1 MRSSSL
7 AAVLPLLILLH
18 RQPVTVAAA
27 EEEQDGDGLFISKVD
42 RAQHD
47 DDEHHHL
54 TPPIDDDLPS
64 VNPFDVA
71 QTRHYSSGKSKS
83 AKAVYVGALYFGY
96 GSSKSA
102 KTSEVVVATT
112 TTTTTPM
119 ATAVRPTLPHNI
131 IQPPP
136 PNYNYYSNQQQQQQ
150 YYYNSKPGKG
160 SKSGK
165 SGKAGSKS
173 GKYQQQQQYYYTY
186 SQGDQW
192 GRPVSPTPPPPPKV
206 TTTTTTTTTSAT
218 ATTTVAASTTDI
230 EATTTESTMTSA
242 STTSSS
248 TISTT
253 TNAEESS
260 SSTIIPAQ
268 TTSSSSYQCF
278 TERNELLSAVDRYI
292 QGDCGTEEAKEY
304 FICQD
309 VLATYGWPIGSWC
322 IGPTVNSLSRVFM
335 NRKTFNEDISGW
347 QVGNVTDMW
356 GMFLGA
362 TTFNQDLST
371 WDISSVIDMKSMFMG
386 ATSFQQDLCAWGDQK
401 FPYENAAD
409 IFLNTNCT
417 YQNVPA
423 LEQGGPFC
431 ASSCGAVIVT
441 TTMATA
447 TTTTMVT
454 TTVPEITT
462 TSEATATTTIP
473 ETTTSS
479 GSEVESPTPYPTYSP
494 TLSEQPTALPSMMD
508 VQETE
513 TSTSTTSTAVPE
525 TTTSKATTT
534 SVTATTSEAAAVS
547 TTISAREEATT
558 EATEAGT
565 TATATATD
573 ATTSSAATVSTVQS
587 TAAASEGG
595 TEASPLIVTLTYDIS
610 NECGL
615 DAEKVMNG
623 VDNSLKE
630 GLIAATTT
638 ILQQTLLNEATTRS
652 FDGIQRFRMIPPG
665 FRGSVVTPQRYK
677 MNLPDGRALATYSDE
692 YPVTIDRVID
702 VEQSC
707 EPGTNCL
714 LIISSVNVLLDE
726 GDDPNEVK
734 NVITDSILNS
744 FDDGRFNDAV
754 PADTVVCPIT
764 ETPASIESCARLD
777 PNPYSFEPPNN
788 VFPNAPWTTGGDGEW
803 TIDDTNA
810 LGSYSI
816 KSPNLEGSEGAAFS
830 NATLAICDDFNGGVL
845 NFNTLAPVLPPYD
858 VLVWFVDGVEISR
871 IAGSA
876 EWMAISIPLTPGAHQ
891 IDFQYQYNPFDLPVL
906 PPDLPEGRQG
916 AVWIDTVE
924 LVGNYD

>member
-27 EEEQDGDGLFISKVD
+27 EEEQQDGDGLFISKVD
-42 RAQHD
+42 RSQHD

-112 TTTTTPM
+112 TTTTTTTPM
-119 ATAVRPTLPHNI
+119 AKAVRPTLPHNI

-192 GRPVSPTPPPPPKV
+192 GRPVSPTPPPPKV
-206 TTTTTTTTTSAT
+206 TTTTATTTTSAT

-441 TTMATA
+441 STMATA

-534 SVTATTSEAAAVS
+534 
-547 TTISAREEATT
+547 REEATT

-565 TATATATD
+565 TATAAD
-573 ATTSSAATVSTVQS
+573 ATTSSATVSTVQS

-714 LIISSVNVLLDE
+714 LIISSVNVVLDE

-788 VFPNAPWTTGGDGEW
+788 VFPKAPWTTGGDGEW

-810 LGSYSI
+810 IGSYSI

-871 IAGSA
+871 IAGSP